1 MPDKVFIEDS
11 ICKQAKDNFVRIPS
25 VLDVKISNELVRVLL
40 EFDRENSYG
49 LSSISS
55 WLPLRFK
62 KLSPSAKAPVHDTKR
77 CVGSDLFSAVSKTI
91 EPL

>member
-55 WLPLRFK
+55 
-62 KLSPSAKAPVHDTKR
+62 
-77 CVGSDLFSAVSKTI
+77 
-91 EPL
+91 